1 MTRSQLLELS
11 AGIVLL
17 GAAVGGA
24 AYWSRATP
32 AGRPAAFPV
41 ARPAEPIAAADFEL
55 VDLAGHVVRL
65 SDLRGRVVLLNFWA
79 TWCAPC
85 REEMPALGTLAGEL
99 GPRGLAV
106 LGVNYKE
113 SKPGIEAFV
122 REWKLA
128 IPVLLDKEGHVAER
142 YQVYAL
148 PATFI
153 VNRRGMVI
161 GTVLGGR
168 DWVGPDARDYLGQLL
183 TEPEA

>member
-1 MTRSQLLELS
+1 MTRRQLLELS
-11 AGIVLL
+11 AGVVLL

-41 ARPAEPIAAADFEL
+41 TRPSEPMAAAEFEL
-55 VDLAGHVVRL
+55 VDLAGRTVRL
-65 SDLRGRVVLLNFWA
+65 RDLRGRVVLLNFWA

-99 GPRGLAV
+99 GPRGLTV
-106 LGVNYKE
+106 VGVNYKE
-113 SKPGIEAFV
+113 PKPGIEAFLQE
-122 REWKLA
+122 RKLV
-128 IPVLLDKEGHVAER
+128 IPVLLDKEGRVAES

-153 VNRRGMVI
+153 VNRRGMVV

-168 DWVGPDARDYLGQLL
+168 DWVGPDARGFLGQLL
-183 TEPEA
+183 AEPEA